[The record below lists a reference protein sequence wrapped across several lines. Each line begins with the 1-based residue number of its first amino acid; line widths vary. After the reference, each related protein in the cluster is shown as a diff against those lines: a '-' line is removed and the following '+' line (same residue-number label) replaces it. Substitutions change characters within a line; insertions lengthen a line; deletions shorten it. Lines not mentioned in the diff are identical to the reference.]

1 MNYEEDKFDS
11 EWCDKTWQK
20 LIFEGTYDRTSLEKT
35 EGRQQS
41 GEPMGTSESPNS

>member
-20 LIFEGTYDRTSLEKT
+20 LIFEGTYDRTQLETQKV
-35 EGRQQS
+35 GQA
-41 GEPMGTSESPNS
+41 GEPMGASGVID